1 MSTSYYIW
9 PNEVHFGYGTVAKV
23 GPSAKAEGATHVFV
37 LADPGVVAAK
47 LVDPILASL
56 QNAGLAYTLYDKVE
70 PNPSDTSVDAAVAAY
85 RASGAD
91 LIVGV
96 GGGSGLDTAKALMLV
111 AGGPADAKVA
121 EYAYRMGDKARPC
134 PKVLPSF
141 IAIPTT
147 AGTGAEVTRNAVL
160 SSPENRVKVSLRSPR
175 MLPRI
180 ALVDPELCRSVPP
193 EVTATTGLD
202 ALTQL
207 LEAFV
212 SVRATP
218 FTDALCRD
226 ALPRVGRSLH
236 RAWRDGQDLGAR
248 CEMSLAALSSGLAL
262 ANAGLGVVHGFAGP
276 LGGMTG
282 AAHGALCSALLEP
295 VTRVNL
301 AALRQ
306 RMPASPA
313 IDRYAEAMRLLGG
326 PDSLHPEAF
335 PDFLA
340 EWTHPFALSDL
351 AALGAHADDFLPL
364 LPRVLAASSTRG
376 NPIELTNHELDR
388 IFQAAMSSGRR
399 PPPPSRETL
408 AGVRDVGD
416 EVR

>member
-1 MSTSYYIW
+1 MRFEFASAGRIL
-9 PNEVHFGYGTVAKV
+9 FGPGRLAEIGSVAREHGRRALV
-23 GPSAKAEGATHVFV
+23 VTGRDARRSETLCRHLSDAGVDWVNAVIAGEPSV
-37 LADPGVVAAK
+37 AD
-47 LVDPILASL
+47 
-56 QNAGLAYTLYDKVE
+56 
-70 PNPSDTSVDAAVAAY
+70 AVA
-85 RASGAD
+85 GAGRIRDERID
-91 LIVGV
+91 LVIGF
-96 GGGSGLDTAKALMLV
+96 GGGSVLDGAKAMAALATNPGDPFDYLEV
-111 AGGPADAKVA
+111 IGRGGSLSSDP
-121 EYAYRMGDKARPC
+121 
-134 PKVLPSF
+134 LPF

-175 MLPRI
+175 MLPRV
-180 ALVDPELCRSVPP
+180 ALVDPDLCRSVPP
-193 EVTATTGLD
+193 EVTAATGLD

-236 RAWRDGQDLGAR
+236 RAWREGQDLGAR

-276 LGGMTG
+276 LGGMIG

-306 RMPASPA
+306 RLPASPA
-313 IDRYAEAMRLLGG
+313 IERYAEAMRLLGG
-326 PDSLHPEAF
+326 PDSAHPEAF

-340 EWTHPFALSDL
+340 EWTHPFALSGL
-351 AALGAHADDFLPL
+351 AALGAHADDFVPL

-376 NPIELTNHELDR
+376 NPIELTNHELER
-388 IFQAAMSSGRR
+388 IFQAAMRSGQR
-399 PPPPSRETL
+399 PPPPRRETPSP
-408 AGVRDVGD
+408 VRDVGN

>member
-147 AGTGAEVTRNAVL
+147 AGTGAEATSWAVITD
-160 SSPENRVKVSLRSPR
+160 PVAKMKFGVGHPRSMPT
-175 MLPRI
+175 I
-180 ALVDPELCRSVPP
+180 AIIDPELMLGLPP
-193 EVTATTGLD
+193 FLTAATGMDALSHCIEAYVSKNWNPMLD
-202 ALTQL
+202 AMALQGIRL
-207 LEAFV
+207 IAQSLPVAVAQGDNRQAREDMAHAAFIGGV
-212 SVRATP
+212 AISSK
-218 FTDALCRD
+218 L
-226 ALPRVGRSLH
+226 
-236 RAWRDGQDLGAR
+236 LGA
-248 CEMSLAALSSGLAL
+248 CHSLAHQLSSLANVHHGLACSL
-262 ANAGLGVVHGFAGP
+262 MLPHQMTYSLPGAIERYAAVAEALGVPA
-276 LGGMTG
+276 TG
-282 AAHGALCSALLEP
+282 S
-295 VTRVNL
+295 
-301 AALRQ
+301 LRQ
-306 RMPASPA
+306 R
-313 IDRYAEAMRLLGG
+313 AERGI
-326 PDSLHPEAF
+326 EAVTQ
-335 PDFLA
+335 LA
-340 EWTHPFALSDL
+340 KDCNLPTRLSDVNVPESVIPAMAKYAYTVDSNWWTNPRSVNEKVMEQL
-351 AALGAHADDFLPL
+351 YRAAF
-364 LPRVLAASSTRG
+364 
-376 NPIELTNHELDR
+376 
-388 IFQAAMSSGRR
+388 
-399 PPPPSRETL
+399 
-408 AGVRDVGD
+408 
-416 EVR
+416 